1 MFKKFN
7 WGWGIALVYGAF
19 VVFMLTLVYRSTQT
33 KEELV
38 TEDYYGKELKYQ
50 EQIDKQKRAESFKQP
65 LQWKVE
71 NHQVQLTFPAEV
83 TGKPVKAD
91 VTFYRPNDSKL
102 DFNVSC
108 TPDASG
114 ICAIASD
121 KFAKGTYKM
130 QVEWNADGVSYYNEG
145 QINMN

>member
-7 WGWGIALVYGAF
+7 WGWGIALVYGTF
-19 VVFMLTLVYRSTQT
+19 VLFMLALVYRSTLT
-33 KEELV
+33 REELV

-50 EQIDKQKRAESFKQP
+50 EQIDKQKRADSFKQP

-71 NHQVQLTFPAEV
+71 NRKVELTFPSEV
-83 TGKPVKAD
+83 AGKQVKAD
-91 VTFYRPNDSKL
+91 VMFYRPNNSKQ

-108 TPDASG
+108 APNASG

-121 KFAKGTYKM
+121 KFEKGVYKI
-130 QVEWNADGVSYYNEG
+130 QVEWSADGVAYYNEG
-145 QINMN
+145 QINID